1 MCKILDLA
9 SETYTEDNGITL
21 VFEIIEAPA
30 LSEILEAFLFLIP

>member
-9 SETYTEDNGITL
+9 SHTFAEENGITL

-30 LSEILEAFLFLIP
+30 SLEILEAFLFLIP